1 MELWVSPE
9 GEGLLCPGTKHCLG
23 RGLPGAPSRW
33 LGELSSLR
41 GVPGAL
47 EGGKAREEG
56 QVLPVCPPCAHRNP
70 RTRFRILVLPP
81 AVWPQASCLTSLSL
95 VCLVCKWACSLPLQ
109 VTSVD
114 WREPLASWQ
123 ASALWQE
130 GSWLWGKSLIRESTR
145 VSPQHC
151 PTSSGSAPLHLT
163 GRGQQLAQVTP
174 AWSLDRRWWSGGCL
188 DRIGVLGRG
197 SRWKWLLE
205 SGQWCA
211 FLSHRPP

>member
-23 RGLPGAPSRW
+23 WGLPGAPSRW

-56 QVLPVCPPCAHRNP
+56 QVLPVCPPRTHRNP
-70 RTRFRILVLPP
+70 GTRFRILVLPP

-109 VTSVD
+109 VTSTD
-114 WREPLASWQ
+114 WREAAGCVAGVCSVAAGVQ
-123 ASALWQE
+123 AVE
-130 GSWLWGKSLIRESTR
+130 R
-145 VSPQHC
+145 V
-151 PTSSGSAPLHLT
+151 TSSEREPVCLRSAGPRPQAVLPSHLA
-163 GRGQQLAQVTP
+163 GRGV
-174 AWSLDRRWWSGGCL
+174 
-188 DRIGVLGRG
+188 
-197 SRWKWLLE
+197 E
-205 SGQWCA
+205 
-211 FLSHRPP
+211 